1 MAELHETRMGKT
13 LIDHTFPKIAKQ
25 LERIAD
31 TLEKVVDIAK
41 AEQSVRS
48 DSDYVDKLMCES
60 MFKPILETQIAHM
73 KLSTRTHNCLQAQ
86 GIRTIGEL
94 IQKDP
99 QAMLRYKNFG
109 KKCLNELY
117 YKLKLDYGIDKKSF
131 LTKYSP
137 PNDDID
143 SYLKFEKIKRRL

>member
-1 MAELHETRMGKT
+1 MDDSNRHILRA
-13 LIDHTFPKIAKQ
+13 IAGQ

-31 TLEKVVDIAK
+31 ILTDKRTNDFV
-41 AEQSVRS
+41 AENDASFI
-48 DSDYVDKLMCES
+48 DNIFMES
-60 MFKPILETQIAHM
+60 MFRPVLETQIEHM

-94 IQKDP
+94 IQKEAT
-99 QAMLRYKNFG
+99 AMLRYKNFG

-143 SYLKFEKIKRRL
+143 SYLKFDKIKRRL

>member
-1 MAELHETRMGKT
+1 MAELTSS
-13 LIDHTFPKIAKQ
+13 FIAKQ

-31 TLEKVVDIAK
+31 TLEYVEDYLTR
-41 AEQSVRS
+41 QSTPVGS

-60 MFKPILETQIAHM
+60 MFKPILETQIEHM

-94 IQKDP
+94 IQKEAT
-99 QAMLRYKNFG
+99 AMLRYKNFG
-109 KKCLNELY
+109 MKCLNELY

-131 LTKYSP
+131 LTKYNP
-137 PNDDID
+137 PTDDID